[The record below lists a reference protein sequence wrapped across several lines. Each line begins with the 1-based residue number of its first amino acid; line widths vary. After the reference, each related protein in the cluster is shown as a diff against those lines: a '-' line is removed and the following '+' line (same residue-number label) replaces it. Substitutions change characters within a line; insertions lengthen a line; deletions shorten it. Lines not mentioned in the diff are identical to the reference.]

1 MYPLYVTYMGCLPV
15 VVWCDSLSTHFSGG
29 SEGEQPQILQLV
41 QKMLFCTVQNQE
53 RKIMFRFCLYPQ
65 LKGKKKPQKK
75 HESWTGGIT
84 STLLVYVPMVSLSL
98 FWRHWG
104 TKTVISLW
112 PRLQNVSTASA
123 MPRQEKTR
131 WWPCLQKHCWYYN
144 VSKYNKKSFSLFLW
158 LRRWIIISIIVLI
171 FLYSDCR
178 FVSCINFGQ

>member
-1 MYPLYVTYMGCLPV
+1 MFTCRRVMRFSVHTLLWREWRRAAADPPAGSENV
-15 VVWCDSLSTHFSGG
+15 VLHSPESGEKNNVQILSLSTIK
-29 SEGEQPQILQLV
+29 GE
-41 QKMLFCTVQNQE
+41 KN
-53 RKIMFRFCLYPQ
+53 K
-65 LKGKKKPQKK
+65 QKK

-158 LRRWIIISIIVLI
+158 LRRWNISIIVLI